1 MIRLKNY
8 LDRTKVLIYTQDCN
22 RTEVHKQVIGI
33 SVTQRAGLK
42 STLKE
47 MPSIALDKT
56 THRVYTNAW
65 RQEMAYGTRYR
76 DSAGF
81 RWILYKCSNK
91 VYKNSRILRM
101 AARRIIYTRWY

>member
-1 MIRLKNY
+1 MR
-8 LDRTKVLIYTQDCN
+8 N
-22 RTEVHKQVIGI
+22 RMSGGVRGRRRKPPPTR
-33 SVTQRAGLK
+33 S